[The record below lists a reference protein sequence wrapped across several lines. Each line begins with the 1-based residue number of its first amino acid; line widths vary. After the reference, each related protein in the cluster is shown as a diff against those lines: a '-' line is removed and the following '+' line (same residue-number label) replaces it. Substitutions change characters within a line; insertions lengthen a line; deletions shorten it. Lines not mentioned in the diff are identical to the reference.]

1 MRILGRG
8 LIIIPFIKLLV
19 DFVPTLEDF
28 NIYYAGL
35 WGLVLFG
42 LVGLLFD
49 INRILSTIYILIG

>member
-28 NIYYAGL
+28 NIYYTDNSPL
-35 WGLVLFG
+35 R
-42 LVGLLFD
+42 
-49 INRILSTIYILIG
+49 INGIDFVYSESDV